1 MTPHEDDQLPR
12 VVLLLYERRE
22 TMTKKVK
29 ALGEEWKLIR
39 LVNATALIE
48 KDGKRVSIAADQIEP
63 VKAPAKK
70 KAKKAKKTKEE
81 KE

>member
-1 MTPHEDDQLPR
+1 
-12 VVLLLYERRE
+12 
-22 TMTKKVK
+22 MTKKVK

-63 VKAPAKK
+63 AKAPAKK
-70 KAKKAKKTKEE
+70 KTKKEKKTKEE